1 MSARLRFRSGLSLV
15 EGSRRDVSTHIAS
28 RVARNVRELRR
39 TAGYSLEVLSQ
50 KAGVSRAMLGQI
62 ETAKS
67 VPTITVLWRIAEALN
82 VEVSALI
89 AASSATPIRPIE
101 APPEASASHPGVVTR
116 DFSGGLSD
124 ARGAVV
130 EVSIEPG
137 GALPLDPNPAR
148 TETIIIV
155 AQGQIHLSVDDAEDF
170 VIFERTAAAIQPG
183 SQARLENR
191 GPTPAILHL
200 VRTSRPPSP

>member
-1 MSARLRFRSGLSLV
+1 MSARLRFRTGLSLI

-82 VEVSALI
+82 VEVAALI
-89 AASSATPIRPIE
+89 AASNSVPIRAIE
-101 APPEASASHPGVVTR
+101 APAEANPIHPGVVTR
-116 DFSGGLSD
+116 DFFGSLTD

-130 EVSIEPG
+130 EISIEAG
-137 GALPLDPNPAR
+137 RSLPLEPNPAR
-148 TETIIIV
+148 TETIIFV
-155 AQGQIHLSVDDAEDF
+155 AQGQIHLSVDDADDF
-170 VIFERTAAAIQPG
+170 VIFERTAAAIQPA
-183 SQARLENR
+183 SLARLENR
-191 GPTPAILHL
+191 GATPAILHL
-200 VRTSRPPSP
+200 IRTSRHPSP